1 MPRLTD
7 TVVKRLPLP
16 AAGNRLH
23 FDDTVPGFAARV
35 TANGHRGFV
44 LNYERGG
51 RQRRYTIGTFGD
63 WTVAD
68 ARAEARR
75 LRQAIDRGEDPMA
88 AREAARTAPTMAE
101 LIARFEA
108 EHMVKKRPSTAVA
121 YKRMLDNHIGPH
133 FGPHLKVA
141 DVSFSD
147 IEGLHRKLTKQGR
160 LYQANR
166 VHGVVHKMLALAVRW
181 GWRESN
187 PAQGIER
194 NTEAQRKRY
203 LDRAELTRL
212 TEALKCHSD
221 QRMADIFRILLL
233 TGARKGEVLSM
244 RWADLDLTAGIWSKP
259 AASTKQNQDH
269 VVPLSAPARQLLLNI
284 HDLQGDTRGAYV
296 FASTVGKAGHI
307 IEPKKAWAIICK
319 AANISGL
326 RIHDLRHSF
335 ASQLAS
341 GGASLPLIGALLGH
355 SNPATTARYAH
366 LFQDPQ
372 RAAVERVAAVLTA
385 TETPPPID
393 MPSKK

>member
-1 MPRLTD
+1 MTRY
-7 TVVKRLPLP
+7 R
-16 AAGNRLH
+16 
-23 FDDTVPGFAARV
+23 GFAARI

-108 EHMVKKRPSTAVA
+108 EHMVKKRASTIVA

-133 FGPHLKVA
+133 FGAHMKVA

-147 IEGLHRKLTKQGR
+147 VEALHRKITKQGSN
-160 LYQANR
+160 YQANR

-194 NTEAQRKRY
+194 NTEHQRKRY
-203 LDRAELTRL
+203 LSNDELAAL
-212 TEALKCHSD
+212 TEALKRHGD

-233 TGARKGEVLSM
+233 TGARKGEVLAM
-244 RWADLDLTAGIWSKP
+244 RWADLDLGKGIWSKP

-269 VVPLSAPARQLLLNI
+269 VVPLSAPVRQLLLKI
-284 HDLQGDTRGAYV
+284 HDQGVTGAYV

-307 IEPKKAWAIICK
+307 IEPKKAWAAICK
-319 AANISGL
+319 AAGIRDL

-335 ASQLAS
+335 ASHLVS

-372 RAAVERVAAVLTA
+372 RAAVERVAASLTA
-385 TETPPPID
+385 TETPPSINVKPLA
-393 MPSKK
+393 KK